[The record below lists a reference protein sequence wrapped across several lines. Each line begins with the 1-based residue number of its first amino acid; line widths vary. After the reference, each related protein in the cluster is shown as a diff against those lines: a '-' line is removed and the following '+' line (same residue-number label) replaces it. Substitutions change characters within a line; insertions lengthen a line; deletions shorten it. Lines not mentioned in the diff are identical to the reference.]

1 MFTRLVTTSVFFL
14 FTVGCAHNN
23 ASAAR
28 KYASAPRIENPLLG
42 GAGAPLPGLTT
53 TNEALLFSAFD
64 GQQLCFEGANQQ
76 SPGEAMGTRYTL
88 RFLNTDAVDFK
99 TAPSLTTSVVTVLG
113 SSSQLVPVTRV
124 VEDTVRDARGN
135 TIGSVSRQV
144 QEMEPRYETR
154 LRICFAGASQ
164 ALSAEARFMV
174 LMREAQAGSRV
185 WGIPTGPRSS
195 WVWRFPKADE
205 VSQPVASRN

>member
-1 MFTRLVTTSVFFL
+1 MFARLATAFVFVL
-14 FTVGCAHNN
+14 FTVGCAHGG
-23 ASAAR
+23 ASAAK
-28 KYASAPRIENPLLG
+28 KYAAAPRIENPLLG

-76 SPGEAMGTRYTL
+76 SPGEAMGTRYSL

-99 TAPSLTTSVVTVLG
+99 TAPSLTTSVVTVLN
-113 SSSQLVPVTRV
+113 STSQLVPVTRV
-124 VEDTVRDARGN
+124 VQDSIRDGRGN
-135 TIGSVSRQV
+135 VIGSVQRTV

-154 LRICFAGASQ
+154 LRICFGGASQ

-174 LMREAQAGSRV
+174 LMREAQAGTRV
-185 WGIPTGPRSS
+185 WGIPTGARSS
-195 WVWRFPKADE
+195 WVWRFPKADD